1 MKRPKTAAPFGFKKN
16 QQDKTKI
23 NNNEDIKMDMEEKD
37 IEDEDDSYRFLSNKN
52 NKGADLSDFIYSLF
66 SKKIYAE
73 IYYAWCKDCNDQPS
87 AESAKYFRDELL
99 SRNNKDIK
107 NFNFRSIRAGK
118 NFLGA
123 FCGNLPAIQLRKVE
137 LQDNLVND
145 ECMHTIKNLIS
156 AKQVIYL
163 NLASNQI
170 STEGLKII
178 QNEVISSHSLRYLNF
193 GVTEGSFRVN
203 NYSAD
208 GGIILARILLNNK
221 SLETLILQENL
232 LGEDAGDKLWAALI
246 QNENLKKLVI
256 SDNKIRNKGARSILE
271 NGNGLISID
280 LSDNDISPEICFDLK
295 NLIIHSK
302 NLKEVIWNGN
312 YVGLKGINFI
322 VEALKHKSK
331 LKSLSLRNTS
341 IGKLGVKTLAE
352 GLIKNEFLQILDL
365 GSNSIIFDSF
375 RYLCDSMNTNKIRIL
390 RCKNNLLGDD
400 SMKYFSETILNND
413 SKSNLVSFDFSSCK
427 IYDQGLIYL
436 LHSLTKNSKINWIN
450 LKDNY
455 FSHEIDFVILN
466 FLEKNT
472 TLTHIDLTKNRF
484 SFQCLQ
490 KVNKIIKRNRNI
502 QNNREPNK
510 LLVELYSLKYENT
523 KLNELREA
531 LKSIENYNAKL
542 KLNKIDLRQDYEIS
556 KKENNEKIAMK
567 KKLIE
572 EKTRDLHIK
581 ENELIKKTQELNDKK
596 KENKN
601 KIEELYGKFEKLKKE
616 KEDAIKFNE
625 QIKIDTENMQNDF
638 TKKIVQLND
647 NIEQDKKNFEE
658 INKQIRDLELKID
671 EVDDQINEFEK
682 INPELVNKIKEE
694 ERKFQIEQENK
705 RSFLGSLNINEIKEN
720 IKQDNFNIKFI
731 EEKNKNKNKEELGEK
746 KADKK
751 LDNIEEKKEDKK
763 EDKIEDKKEDKKE
776 DKLENKKEGKKF
788 SRKKSKKFGK

>member
-1 MKRPKTAAPFGFKKN
+1 MKRPNTASIPLHIKKN
-16 QQDKTKI
+16 SQEKNKIII
-23 NNNEDIKMDMEEKD
+23 NNNNNNDEMKMDIDEKD
-37 IEDEDDSYRFLSNKN
+37 NEDDISDSYRFMSGKN

-73 IYYAWCKDCNDQPS
+73 IYYAWCKDCSEQPS

-99 SRNNKDIK
+99 SRNNKDIR
-107 NFNFRSIRAGK
+107 NFNFKSMRVGK
-118 NFLGA
+118 NFLSA
-123 FCGNLPAIQLRKVE
+123 FGGNLPAVQLRKVE

-145 ECMHTIKNLIS
+145 ECMHNIKNLIS
-156 AKQVIYL
+156 AKQIIYL

-178 QNEVISSHSLRYLNF
+178 QHEVTSSSSLRYLNF
-193 GVTEGSFRVN
+193 GVCEGSFRVN
-203 NYSAD
+203 NFSGD
-208 GGIILARILLNNK
+208 GGIVLARILLNNK
-221 SLETLILQENL
+221 SIETLILQENL
-232 LGEDAGDKLWAALI
+232 LGEDAGDKIGAALI
-246 QNENLKKLVI
+246 QNDTLKKLVL

-271 NGNGLISID
+271 NGNSLVSLD

-302 NLKEVIWNGN
+302 YLREIIWNGN

-322 VEALKHKSK
+322 VDALKHKSK

-352 GLIKNEFLQILDL
+352 GLKNNEFLQILDL
-365 GSNSIIFDSF
+365 GSNSIVYDSF
-375 RYLCDSMNTNKIRIL
+375 KHLCDSMNTNKIKIL
-390 RCKNNLLGDD
+390 RCKNNLLGDE
-400 SMKYFSETILNND
+400 SMKYFSEIILNKGNN
-413 SKSNLVSFDFSSCK
+413 SNLVSFDFSSCK

-436 LHSLTKNSKINWIN
+436 LNSLASNSKINWIN
-450 LKDNY
+450 LRDNY

-472 TLTHIDLTKNRF
+472 TITHIDLTKNRF

-556 KKENNEKIAMK
+556 KKENNEKIAKK

-572 EKTRDLHIK
+572 EKTRDLDLK
-581 ENELIKKTQELNDKK
+581 QSELAKKTQELNEKK
-596 KENKN
+596 IENKK
-601 KIEELYGKFEKLKKE
+601 KIEELQQEYERLKKE
-616 KEDAIKFNE
+616 KEDAIKYNE

-647 NIEQDKKNFEE
+647 NIEIDKKNFEE
-658 INKQIRDLELKID
+658 INKQIRDMEIKID
-671 EVDDQINEFEK
+671 EVDEQINEFEK
-682 INPELVNKIKEE
+682 SNPELVNRIKEE
-694 ERKFQIEQENK
+694 EKKFLIEQDNK
-705 RSFLGSLNINEIKEN
+705 KTLFSSFGKDYKKDDNINN
-720 IKQDNFNIKFI
+720 INSI
-731 EEKNKNKNKEELGEK
+731 EEQ
-746 KADKK
+746 
-751 LDNIEEKKEDKK
+751 KEDERK
-763 EDKIEDKKEDKKE
+763 DTV
-776 DKLENKKEGKKF
+776 NKKFVRKKTKKF
-788 SRKKSKKFGK
+788 VK

>member
-1 MKRPKTAAPFGFKKN
+1 MKRPKTASQITSKN
-16 QQDKTKI
+16 NFQEKNRI
-23 NNNEDIKMDMEEKD
+23 NLNNNNNNEDIKIDLEDKDLEEE
-37 IEDEDDSYRFLSNKN
+37 IDDSYRFLSNKN
-52 NKGADLSDFIYSLF
+52 NNLSDFVYSLF

-73 IYYAWCKDCNDQPS
+73 IYYAWCKDCNEQPS
-87 AESAKYFRDELL
+87 VESAKYFRDELL

-107 NFNFRSIRAGK
+107 NFNFKSMRVGK
-118 NFLGA
+118 NFLSA
-123 FCGNLPAIQLRKVE
+123 FIGNLPAIQLRKVE

-156 AKQVIYL
+156 AKQLIYL

-178 QNEVISSHSLRYLNF
+178 QNEVSISTSLKYLNL

-203 NYSAD
+203 NFSGD

-232 LGEDAGDKLWAALI
+232 LGEDAGDKIGAALI
-246 QNENLKKLVI
+246 QNEGLKKLVI
-256 SDNKIRNKGARSILE
+256 SDNKIKNKGARSILE
-271 NGNGLISID
+271 NGSNLVSLD
-280 LSDNDISPEICFDLK
+280 LSDNDISPEICYDLK
-295 NLIIHSK
+295 SLIIHSK

-322 VEALKHKSK
+322 VDALKHKTK
-331 LKSLSLRNTS
+331 LKSLSLKNTS

-352 GLIKNEFLQILDL
+352 GLSKNEFLQILDL
-365 GSNSIIFDSF
+365 GSNSIIYDSF
-375 RYLCDSMNTNKIRIL
+375 KYICDCMNTNKIRIL

-400 SMKYFSETILNND
+400 SMKYFSETILNKE
-413 SKSNLVSFDFSSCK
+413 SPSNLVSFDFSSCK

-436 LHSLTKNSKINWIN
+436 LHSLTTNTRINWIN
-450 LKDNY
+450 LRDNY

-502 QNNREPNK
+502 QNNKEPNK

-523 KLNELREA
+523 KLNELKEV

-556 KKENNEKIAMK
+556 KKENNEKIAKK

-572 EKTRDLHIK
+572 EKTKDLQIK
-581 ENELIKKTQELNDKK
+581 QNELVKKTQELNDKK
-596 KENKN
+596 NENKK
-601 KIEELYGKFEKLKKE
+601 KIEEFQKKYEKLKKE

-625 QIKIDTENMQNDF
+625 KIKIDTENMQNDF
-638 TKKIVQLND
+638 TKKIVELND

-658 INKQIRDLELKID
+658 LNRQIREFELKID
-671 EVDDQINEFEK
+671 KIDEEIIEFEK
-682 INPELVNKIKEE
+682 VNPALVNKIKEE
-694 ERKFQIEQENK
+694 ERKFLVEQENK
-705 RSFLGSLNINEIKEN
+705 SLLFSSFNEIKN
-720 IKQDNFNIKFI
+720 NDNNNSIK
-731 EEKNKNKNKEELGEK
+731 
-746 KADKK
+746 DKSK
-751 LDNIEEKKEDKK
+751 QNEEKKEEKK
-763 EDKIEDKKEDKKE
+763 VDRKEST
-776 DKLENKKEGKKF
+776 KKF
-788 SRKKSKKFGK
+788 MRKKSRKFGK